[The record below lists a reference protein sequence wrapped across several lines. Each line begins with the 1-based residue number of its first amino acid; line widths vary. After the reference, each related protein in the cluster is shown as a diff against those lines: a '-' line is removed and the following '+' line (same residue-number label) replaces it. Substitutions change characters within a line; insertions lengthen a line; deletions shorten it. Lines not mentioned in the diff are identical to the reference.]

1 MMLEQ
6 SKVGEGKKT
15 KLDRDLITRTK
26 INSKWVNIHRN
37 AKTTNLLEYNIAE
50 HLEDFGYGD
59 GF

>member
-26 INSKWVNIHRN
+26 INSKWVNIHIN
-37 AKTTNLLEYNIAE
+37 AKTRNLLEYNSRTPR
-50 HLEDFGYGD
+50 
-59 GF
+59 